1 MMTNNLS
8 IGISLTCFKRA
19 DYLQEVLDSLKTSIN
34 KSNSNF
40 IFYPH
45 IDYNNDKVVDLIKSV
60 DWIPTQYV
68 CNKPPVGCNTNTRN
82 AIQSAIQYHDA
93 IIHLEDDTVLSE
105 DAIDYYIY
113 ALNKYQDDPKIISVS
128 GYNKTDYQNTDNYYE
143 TFTEQFFCC
152 WGCAFWKSKIDIILN
167 NWTKQLLFMNP
178 QSWDSHLQENLFKN
192 RYSQVRPVIS
202 RIQNIGAKNGTYVHD
217 PVWHYY
223 NHRSPYT
230 SNDMKHPVYNSW
242 KDYAENNK

>member
-1 MMTNNLS
+1 MTTNLN

-19 DYLQEVLDSLKTSIN
+19 DYLQEVLNSLKKSISLT
-34 KSNSNF
+34 KHEF
-40 IFYPH
+40 KFYPH
-45 IDYNNDKVVDLIKSV
+45 IDFNNDKVVELVKSV
-60 DWIPTQYV
+60 DWLPVEYV
-68 CNKPPVGCNTNTRN
+68 CNKPPVGCNSNTKQAIEH
-82 AIQSAIQYHDA
+82 AIQHHDA

-105 DAIDYYIY
+105 DALDFYIF
-113 ALNKYQDDPKIISVS
+113 ALHKYKDDDKVISVS
-128 GYNKTDYQNTDNYYE
+128 GYNKTENINSEDYYS

-152 WGCAFWKSKIDIILN
+152 WGCAFWRSKIDPVLS
-167 NWTKQLLFMNP
+167 NWTKQLAFMNP

-192 RYSQVRPVIS
+192 RYYQVRPTIS

-230 SNDMKHPVYNSW
+230 SNDMKHPRYNSW
-242 KDYAENNK
+242 KDYAENN